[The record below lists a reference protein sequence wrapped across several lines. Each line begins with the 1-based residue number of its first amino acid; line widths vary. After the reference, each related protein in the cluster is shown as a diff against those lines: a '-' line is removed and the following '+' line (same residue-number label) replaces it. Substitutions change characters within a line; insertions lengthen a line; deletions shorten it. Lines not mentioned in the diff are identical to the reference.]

1 MSMTSLPRVRTGDSS
16 LQWGSFEQLA
26 AVMALHVDPFLV
38 RKEPRGGGH
47 GGRAPCRTSNVWQGF
62 SATRKPVT
70 LLELSPMVNL
80 KHQFLIQC
88 LPHKI
93 IQT

>member
-38 RKEPRGGGH
+38 REEPRGGG
-47 GGRAPCRTSNVWQGF
+47 P
-62 SATRKPVT
+62 
-70 LLELSPMVNL
+70 
-80 KHQFLIQC
+80 
-88 LPHKI
+88 
-93 IQT
+93 